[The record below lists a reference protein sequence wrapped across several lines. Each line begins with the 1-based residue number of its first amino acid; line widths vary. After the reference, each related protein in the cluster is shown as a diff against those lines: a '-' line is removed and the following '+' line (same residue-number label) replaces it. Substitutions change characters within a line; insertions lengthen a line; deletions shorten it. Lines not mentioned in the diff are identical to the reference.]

1 MKNLEELLWKEN
13 NLKEEL
19 PADGTQ
25 AMKQVCITICC
36 AGGSGGIGYP
46 CIPRC
51 AAGISC
57 R

>member
-25 AMKQVCITICC
+25 GMNHACIAICC
-36 AGGSGGIGYP
+36 GGSGMRYTCCPCTIGRY
-46 CIPRC
+46 
-51 AAGISC
+51 C